1 MGTTLLIT
9 DALGVIA
16 TFAIQKMMMVPGMPT
31 VIAYIRSSY
40 QNDPFRV
47 GLEALLVFF
56 TIKYLWSTPK
66 GSKFDLSE
74 KVLIRPPLLL

>member
-9 DALGVIA
+9 DALNVIGS
-16 TFAIQKMMMVPGMPT
+16 FALQKLLLIPGMPT
-31 VIAYIRSSY
+31 IMAYIQSSY

-56 TIKYLWSTPK
+56 TIKYLWSAPK
-66 GSKFDLSE
+66 TTKFELSE
-74 KVLIRPPLLL
+74 KVIGIL